1 MADENTQEE
10 PKEKKKRE
18 SKPVDQKIEEAVEKL
33 KKLRQKKQKITRAK
47 LLEENKIIDRAKY
60 IIGGYYL
67 SKDDWETLI
76 KDFIEQKKLSREQD
90 IEALQAAIPLLKER
104 AENKLKQKKKNPK
117 KEELETKE
125 LETEEPETPSDDD
138 NKNLDLFEPDDGN

>member
-10 PKEKKKRE
+10 PEEKKKRE
-18 SKPVDQKIEEAVEKL
+18 SKSVDQQLKEALEKV
-33 KKLRQKKQKITRAK
+33 KKLRQKKQKITRVK

-67 SKDDWETLI
+67 SQENWETLI
-76 KDFIEQKKLSREQD
+76 TDFTKQTKLFREQD
-90 IEALQAAIPLLKER
+90 IEALQAAIPLLKKR
-104 AENKLKQKKKNPK
+104 AEDKLKQKQKKPK
-117 KEELETKE
+117 KEELET
-125 LETEEPETPSDDD
+125 EESETPSDDD